1 MPESSPAT
9 HHIGFDLGG
18 TKMLAH
24 VFDAEFHTL
33 GRRRKRT
40 KGHEG
45 AKSGVDRIVETIRQA
60 MEEAQIRD
68 ASLASIGVGC
78 PGAVDLDKGIIFEAA
93 NLGWKNVK
101 IAEILEKE
109 FGCPVVISNDVDAG
123 AYGEFRFGAA
133 QNARGVLG
141 VFPGTG
147 IGGAFIYQGQILRGK
162 TSSCMEIGHMQ
173 VTPNGKLCG
182 CGRYGCLETE
192 ASRLAVSAQVAAAAY
207 RGEAPYV
214 LSVAGT
220 DLANIRSGVL
230 SDAIKNGDKAVEKI
244 IRQAA
249 MHLGLAV
256 ANTVLLLNPDV
267 VLLGGGLVEALPG
280 LFVDIVGKVAN
291 EHLMPTYED
300 TFKVV
305 AAKLGDDA
313 TAMGAAA
320 WAAASCRSLV
330 AN

>member
-1 MPESSPAT
+1 MASSSNGT

-18 TKMLAH
+18 TKMLVH
-24 VFDAEFHTL
+24 VFDSQFRSR
-33 GRRRKRT
+33 GRRRRRT

-45 AKSGVDRIVETIRQA
+45 AKAGVDRIIETIRQA
-60 MEEAQIRD
+60 MEEGQVRD
-68 ASLASIGVGC
+68 SDLATIGVGC
-78 PGAVDLDKGIIFEAA
+78 PGAVDLDKGVIYEAA

-101 IAEILEKE
+101 IVDILEKE

-123 AYGEFRFGAA
+123 AYGEFRFGSA
-133 QNARGVLG
+133 QGARNVLG

-173 VTPNGKLCG
+173 VAPNGALCG
-182 CGRYGCLETE
+182 CGRYGCLETV
-192 ASRLAVSAQVAAAAY
+192 ASRLAVSTQVAAAAY

-214 LSVAGT
+214 LSAAGT
-220 DLANIRSGVL
+220 DLSNIRSGVL
-230 SDAIKNGDKAVEKI
+230 ADAIKNGDKAVEKI

-249 MHLGLAV
+249 MHLGLAI
-256 ANTVLLLNPDV
+256 ANVILLLNPDV
-267 VLLGGGLVEALPG
+267 VLLGGGLVEALPD
-280 LFVDIVGKVAN
+280 LFVETVAKVAKS
-291 EHLMPTYED
+291 HLMPTYAD
-300 TFKVV
+300 SFRVV

-320 WAAASCRSLV
+320 WAAARTSTVV
-330 AN
+330 AG

>member
-1 MPESSPAT
+1 MPDLTAT
-9 HHIGFDLGG
+9 HCIGFDLGG

-24 VFDAEFHTL
+24 VFDASFKSL

-45 AKSGVDRIVETIRQA
+45 AKAGVDRIIETIRQA

-68 ASLASIGVGC
+68 VNLSSIGVGC

-101 IAEILEKE
+101 IAELLEKE

-123 AYGEFRFGAA
+123 AYGEYRFGAA
-133 QNARGVLG
+133 QEGRSVLG

-173 VTPNGKLCG
+173 VTSHGKLCG
-182 CGRYGCLETE
+182 CGRFGCLETE
-192 ASRLAVSAQVAAAAY
+192 ASRLSVSAQVASAAY

-220 DLANIRSGVL
+220 DLANIRSGIL
-230 SDAIKNGDKAVEKI
+230 ADAIKNGDKAVEKI
-244 IRQAA
+244 IKQAA
-249 MHLGLAV
+249 YHLGLAV
-256 ANTVLLLNPDV
+256 SNVVMLLNPDV
-267 VLLGGGLVEALPG
+267 VLLGGGFVEALPD
-280 LFVDIVGKVAN
+280 LFVETVRKVAN

-320 WAAASCRSLV
+320 WAASKTSNLAPK
-330 AN
+330 

>member
-1 MPESSPAT
+1 MPDERSGT
-9 HHIGFDLGG
+9 HYIGFDLGG

-24 VFDAEFHTL
+24 VFDGSFKSL

-40 KGHEG
+40 KGNEG
-45 AKSGVDRIVETIRQA
+45 AKAGVDRIIETIRQA
-60 MEEAQIRD
+60 MEESKVVD
-68 ASLASIGVGC
+68 ADLCTIGVGC
-78 PGAVDLDKGIIFEAA
+78 PGAVDLNKGIIFEAA

-109 FGCPVVISNDVDAG
+109 FSCPVVISNDVDAG
-123 AYGEFRFGAA
+123 AYGEYRFGAA
-133 QNARGVLG
+133 QDARSVLG

-182 CGRYGCLETE
+182 CGRFGCLETE
-192 ASRLAVSAQVAAAAY
+192 ASRLAVSAQVAAAVY

-214 LSVAGT
+214 LSIAGT

-244 IRQAA
+244 VRQAA
-249 MHLGLAV
+249 THLGLAV
-256 ANTVLLLNPDV
+256 ANVVLLLNPEI

-280 LFVDIVGKVAN
+280 TFVDIVSKVAN
-291 EHLMPTYED
+291 DHLMPTYEN

-320 WAAASCRSLV
+320 WAASNSKPQV

>member
-1 MPESSPAT
+1 MPEISSAT
-9 HHIGFDLGG
+9 HRIGFDLGG

-24 VFDAEFHTL
+24 VFDADFKSV
-33 GRRRKRT
+33 GKRRKRT

-45 AKSGVDRIVETIRQA
+45 AKSGVDRIIEAIRQA
-60 MEEAQIRD
+60 MEEAQVRD
-68 ASLASIGVGC
+68 ANLSSIGVGC

-101 IAEILEKE
+101 LAEILQKE
-109 FGCPVVISNDVDAG
+109 FNCPVVISNDVDAG

-133 QNARGVLG
+133 KDAKGVLG

-182 CGRYGCLETE
+182 CGRFGCLETE
-192 ASRLAVSAQVAAAAY
+192 SSRLSISAQVAAAAY

-249 MHLGLAV
+249 THLGLAV
-256 ANTVLLLNPDV
+256 ANVVLLLNPDV
-267 VLLGGGLVEALPG
+267 VLLGGGLVEALPNV
-280 LFVDIVGKVAN
+280 FVEIVGKVAN
-291 EHLMPTYED
+291 ENLMPTYED

-320 WAAASCRSLV
+320 WAEAVCAK
-330 AN
+330 AHD

>member
-1 MPESSPAT
+1 MTETSSAT

-24 VFDAEFHTL
+24 VFDAEFHSL

-45 AKSGVDRIVETIRQA
+45 AKAGVDRIIETIRQA
-60 MEEAQIRD
+60 MEEAQVRD
-68 ASLASIGVGC
+68 INLASIGVGC

-101 IAEILEKE
+101 IAETLEKE

-123 AYGEFRFGAA
+123 AYGEYRFGAA
-133 QNARGVLG
+133 QEARSVLG

-173 VTPNGKLCG
+173 VTANGKLCG
-182 CGRYGCLETE
+182 CGRFGCLETE

-230 SDAIKNGDKAVEKI
+230 SDAIKSGDKAVDKI

-249 MHLGLAV
+249 THLGLAV
-256 ANTVLLLNPDV
+256 ANVVMLLNPDV
-267 VLLGGGLVEALPG
+267 VLLGGGLVEALPN
-280 LFVDIVGKVAN
+280 LFVDVVGKVAN

-300 TFKVV
+300 TFKVI

-320 WAAASCRSLV
+320 WAASNCKTFIAT
-330 AN
+330 

>member
-1 MPESSPAT
+1 MPELSSAS

-24 VFDAEFHTL
+24 VFDADFKSL

-45 AKSGVDRIVETIRQA
+45 AKSGVDRIIETIRQA
-60 MEEAQIRD
+60 MEEAQVKD
-68 ASLASIGVGC
+68 ADLATIGVGC

-109 FGCPVVISNDVDAG
+109 FHCPVVISNDVDAG
-123 AYGEFRFGAA
+123 AYGEYRFGAA
-133 QNARGVLG
+133 QNARSVLG

-182 CGRYGCLETE
+182 CGRFGCLETE
-192 ASRLAVSAQVAAAAY
+192 ASRLAVSAQVAAAVY

-249 MHLGLAV
+249 VHLGMAV
-256 ANTVLLLNPDV
+256 ANVVLLLNPDV

-291 EHLMPTYED
+291 GHLMPTYED

-320 WAAASCRSLV
+320 WAASSAKALI
-330 AN
+330 AD

>member
-1 MPESSPAT
+1 MPDERSGT
-9 HHIGFDLGG
+9 KYIGFDLGG

-24 VFDAEFHTL
+24 VFDGAFKSL

-40 KGHEG
+40 KGNEG
-45 AKSGVDRIVETIRQA
+45 AKAGVDRIIETIRQA
-60 MEEAQIRD
+60 MEESKVVD
-68 ASLASIGVGC
+68 ADLHSIGVGC
-78 PGAVDLDKGIIFEAA
+78 PGAVDLNKGVIVEAA

-101 IAEILEKE
+101 LTEILEKE
-109 FGCPVVISNDVDAG
+109 FACPVVLSNDVDAG

-133 QNARGVLG
+133 QNARNVLG

-182 CGRYGCLETE
+182 CGRFGCLETE
-192 ASRLAVSAQVAAAAY
+192 ASRLAVSAQVAAAVY

-214 LSVAGT
+214 QSIAGT

-230 SDAIKNGDKAVEKI
+230 ADAIKNGDKAVEKI
-244 IRQAA
+244 VRQSA
-249 MHLGLAV
+249 MHLGLAI
-256 ANTVLLLNPDV
+256 ANVVLLLNPDV
-267 VLLGGGLVEALPG
+267 VLLGGGLVEALPD
-280 LFVDIVGKVAN
+280 LFVTMVTKVAN
-291 EHLMPTYED
+291 EHLMPTYKE
-300 TFKVV
+300 TFRVV

-320 WAAASCRSLV
+320 WAAASSK
-330 AN
+330 ASETN

>member
-1 MPESSPAT
+1 MPEISAAT
-9 HHIGFDLGG
+9 HRIGFDLGG
-18 TKMLAH
+18 TKMLAQ
-24 VFDAEFHTL
+24 VFDAEFKSV
-33 GRRRKRT
+33 GKRRKRT
-40 KGHEG
+40 RGHEG
-45 AKSGVDRIVETIRQA
+45 AKSGVDRIIETIRQA
-60 MEEAQIRD
+60 MEEGQVRD
-68 ASLASIGVGC
+68 ANLSSIGVGC

-101 IAEILEKE
+101 LAEILQKE
-109 FGCPVVISNDVDAG
+109 FNCPVVISNDVDAG

-133 QNARGVLG
+133 KDAKGVLG

-182 CGRYGCLETE
+182 CGRFGCLETE
-192 ASRLAVSAQVAAAAY
+192 SSRLSISAQVAAAAY

-214 LSVAGT
+214 LSAAGT
-220 DLANIRSGVL
+220 DLANIRSGIL

-249 MHLGLAV
+249 THLGLAV
-256 ANTVLLLNPDV
+256 ANVVLLLNPDV

-280 LFVDIVGKVAN
+280 MFVEIVGKVAN
-291 EHLMPTYED
+291 ENLMPTYED

-313 TAMGAAA
+313 TAMGASA
-320 WAAASCRSLV
+320 WAEAICARV
-330 AN
+330 GV